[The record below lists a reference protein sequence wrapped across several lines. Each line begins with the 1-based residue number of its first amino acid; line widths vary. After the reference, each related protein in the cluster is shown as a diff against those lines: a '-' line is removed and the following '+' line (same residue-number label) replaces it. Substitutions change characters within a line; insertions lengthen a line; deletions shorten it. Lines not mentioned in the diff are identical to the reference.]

1 MSQIPQET
9 PWPCF
14 YVWQQI
20 PADGG
25 NIVATQATAASAAA
39 AAAGGGIVQTAVPT
53 AVNPNVIMAADAG
66 GAMQQTERIPIQA
79 TPEMCDEEPLY
90 VNAKQYHR
98 ILIRR
103 QARAKLEAEGKIP
116 ATRRKYLH
124 ESRHKHAMN
133 RVRGEG
139 GRFKQGGNNKV

>member
-1 MSQIPQET
+1 MSQLPQEA
-9 PWPCF
+9 PWPCI
-14 YVWQQI
+14 YVWSQI
-20 PADGG
+20 PAD
-25 NIVATQATAASAAA
+25 NVVTTPAAA
-39 AAAGGGIVQTAVPT
+39 
-53 AVNPNVIMAADAG
+53 NPNIIMADAN
-66 GAMQQTERIPIQA
+66 GAMQPTERIPIQA

-139 GRFKQGGNNKV
+139 GRFKQGNKV